1 MLKKLQITFKVF
13 ILLFLLTGFSK
24 ADLLNPDKNIKPKE
38 VVKIQLTGL
47 QQNDLNYQDSGMNRH
62 ECSR

>member
-1 MLKKLQITFKVF
+1 MLKKLQTTFKVF
-13 ILLFLLTGFSK
+13 ILFFLLISFSK

-47 QQNDLNYQDSGMNRH
+47 QQNDLNY
-62 ECSR
+62 